1 MTMRWK
7 FLRNCGKGRRIM
19 RVCVRNRSLPMK
31 RLPMIAILIL
41 TAGCSTFLDSHSER
55 PETEIVVHA
64 PIDVVWE
71 KALEILPNERMI
83 LVSTD
88 KDEYLISAEKKGSTL
103 KHTRA
108 LINLKLLT
116 IGKNETLVKLWAQNV
131 GLAGFGHQG
140 RVIRNFSEKLK
151 GVCEEY
157 TGREEQQPG
166 EGKVVTVETP
176 QGTPKTPAFEPR
188 SPETS
193 ATPDLKEVIT
203 HEEIQW
209 LVLKLGSDIGM
220 DLWIPRSHRDRVYQ
234 GKRLGDFKRLRDS
247 VSSQFDE
254 ATNRAME
261 YMDALWLNGNL
272 VVAGFEVEH
281 ASPPY
286 YGLLRMARVVSIEPD
301 FAVPLYVVAPDEERR
316 NLTEEINRPIF
327 AELRQICEY
336 IPYSVLKEQSE
347 KGIGSIN
354 YLKPDFLGDL
364 SEPCSPR

>member
-1 MTMRWK
+1 
-7 FLRNCGKGRRIM
+7 
-19 RVCVRNRSLPMK
+19 MK
-31 RLPMIAILIL
+31 RLFMIAMLIL
-41 TAGCSTFLDSHSER
+41 TVGCSTFLDSHSQR

-64 PIDVVWE
+64 PIDLVWE
-71 KALEILPNERMI
+71 KALKVIPNERMI

-88 KDEYLISAEKKGSTL
+88 KDEYLISTEKKGSTL

-108 LINLKLLT
+108 LINLKLSP

-131 GLAGFGHQG
+131 GLAGFGRQG
-140 RVIRNFSEKLK
+140 RVIRNFSEELK
-151 GVCEEY
+151 RACEEY
-157 TGREEQQPG
+157 TGSQEQQFS
-166 EGKVVTVETP
+166 EGRVVVAKTP
-176 QGTPKTPAFEPR
+176 QGAQKAAPFE
-188 SPETS
+188 STSLEIS

-220 DLWIPRSHRDRVYQ
+220 DLWIPQSHRDRLYQ
-234 GKRLGDFKRLRDS
+234 GERLGDFKRLRDS
-247 VSSQFDE
+247 ISSQFDE

-261 YMDALWLNGNL
+261 YMDALWLHGN
-272 VVAGFEVEH
+272 VIVAGFEVEH
-281 ASPPY
+281 GSPPY
-286 YGLLRMARVVSIEPD
+286 YGLLRLARLISIQPD
-301 FAVPLYVVAPDEERR
+301 FAVPLYVVAPDEERG
-316 NLTEEINRPIF
+316 NLTKEINRPIF

-347 KGIGSIN
+347 KGIAPIN